1 MKIAKVTGREILDSR
16 GNPTTEAEV
25 VLENGICG
33 RGMAPSGA
41 STGKHEALELRDK
54 ASVRY
59 GGKGVE
65 SAVYHIGNEIA
76 ELLEGQE
83 ISDLGEID
91 RQMCQADS
99 TEDKSAFGA
108 NAILAVSIA
117 CARAAAR
124 AQDVP
129 LFRFLGGASAVTMPV
144 PMMNILNGGA
154 HAANNVDVQEFMIM
168 PVGASSFSEGLRWCA
183 EVYHTLASVLRQNRL
198 ETAVGDEGGFAP
210 DLAGEEEAISLILHA
225 IEGAGYQPGR
235 DFMLA
240 LDAAASEW
248 KGCAGG
254 CYRLPKSGKEYDSAS
269 LTAHWKKLCSQ
280 YPIASLEDP
289 LDEEDWD
296 GWSMLTDT
304 LGGSVQLVGDDL
316 FVTNTRRL
324 HQGITSRCANS
335 ILIKPNQI
343 GTVSETLAAI
353 RMAHQFGYTAIAS
366 HRSGETEDTTIAD
379 LAVACNTGQIKTGA
393 PCRSERVAKYNRLLR
408 IEEVLGGV
416 AQYAGKACF
425 GRL

>member
-65 SAVYHIGNEIA
+65 SAVYHINNEIA

-91 RQMCQADS
+91 WQMCQADG

-124 AQDVP
+124 AQGVP

-168 PVGASSFSEGLRWCA
+168 PVGAPSFSEGLRWCA

-289 LDEEDWD
+289 LDEEDWG

-366 HRSGETEDTTIAD
+366 HRSGETEDITIAD

-408 IEEVLGGV
+408 IEEALGGA

>member
-76 ELLEGQE
+76 ELLEEQE

-91 RQMCQADS
+91 WQMCQADG

-124 AQDVP
+124 AQGVP

-408 IEEVLGGV
+408 IEEALGGA

>member
-41 STGKHEALELRDK
+41 STGRHEALELRDK

-65 SAVYHIGNEIA
+65 SAVYHIDNEIA
-76 ELLEGQE
+76 ELLEGRE

-117 CARAAAR
+117 CARVAAR
-124 AQDVP
+124 AQGVP

-168 PVGASSFSEGLRWCA
+168 PVGAPSFSEGLRWCA

-324 HQGITSRCANS
+324 HQGITSHCANS

-408 IEEVLGGV
+408 IEEALGSA

>member
-65 SAVYHIGNEIA
+65 SAVYHIDNEIA
-76 ELLEGQE
+76 ELLEGKA

-124 AQDVP
+124 AQGVP

-168 PVGASSFSEGLRWCA
+168 PVGAPSFSEGLRWCA

-324 HQGITSRCANS
+324 HQGITSHCANS

-393 PCRSERVAKYNRLLR
+393 PCRSSAVFENTLCR
-408 IEEVLGGV
+408 
-416 AQYAGKACF
+416 
-425 GRL
+425 

>member
-1 MKIAKVTGREILDSR
+1 M
-16 GNPTTEAEV
+16 
-25 VLENGICG
+25 
-33 RGMAPSGA
+33 
-41 STGKHEALELRDK
+41 
-54 ASVRY
+54 
-59 GGKGVE
+59 
-65 SAVYHIGNEIA
+65 
-76 ELLEGQE
+76 
-83 ISDLGEID
+83 
-91 RQMCQADS
+91 
-99 TEDKSAFGA
+99 
-108 NAILAVSIA
+108 
-117 CARAAAR
+117 
-124 AQDVP
+124 
-129 LFRFLGGASAVTMPV
+129 TMPV

-225 IEGAGYQPGR
+225 IEGACYQPGR

-316 FVTNTRRL
+316 FVTSSGIPPLLPIAPAKRRTPPLPIWRLPATRDKSRPA
-324 HQGITSRCANS
+324 HPVAASVSPNITGCCA
-335 ILIKPNQI
+335 
-343 GTVSETLAAI
+343 
-353 RMAHQFGYTAIAS
+353 
-366 HRSGETEDTTIAD
+366 
-379 LAVACNTGQIKTGA
+379 
-393 PCRSERVAKYNRLLR
+393 LR
-408 IEEVLGGV
+408 KRWEE
-416 AQYAGKACF
+416 
-425 GRL
+425 